1 MQYPHRSHAQRLAP
15 VQLAAQLQRIRAK
28 AEAYLRANPPKGP
41 AVFTPREKPKQA
53 L

>member
-15 VQLAAQLQRIRAK
+15 AQLQRILAK